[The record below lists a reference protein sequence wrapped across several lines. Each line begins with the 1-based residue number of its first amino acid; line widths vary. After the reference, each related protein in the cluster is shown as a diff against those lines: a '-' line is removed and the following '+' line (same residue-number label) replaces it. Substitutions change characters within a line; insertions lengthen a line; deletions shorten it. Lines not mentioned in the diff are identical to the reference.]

1 LAAGNLRNWTS
12 GDCLLIPYK
21 QLTEAYQAFTNLGE
35 NKDGNRKKDAM
46 AEEQNQAP
54 SLQEA
59 ERYYSEHVQL
69 DSGIAG
75 SPNMALQESMNKG
88 ARQSWR
94 LVGVVQDPTSK
105 GAVFLVWDT
114 TGFFSG

>member
-1 LAAGNLRNWTS
+1 
-12 GDCLLIPYK
+12 
-21 QLTEAYQAFTNLGE
+21 
-35 NKDGNRKKDAM
+35 M

-88 ARQSWR
+88 AR
-94 LVGVVQDPTSK
+94 
-105 GAVFLVWDT
+105 
-114 TGFFSG
+114 